1 MMRLLFCLLLV
12 VVQTIHLPAQIL
24 IRAKQNAEKTDKD
37 ITVGAARFDQYLSE
51 LSGKRVAVVANHTS
65 FVGAVHLVDTLLSR
79 KIKVVK
85 IFSPEHGFRGT
96 ADNGEEIGSGKDQRT
111 GLPVISLYGDHR
123 KPTTK
128 DMKGIDAVLFDI
140 QDVGVRFYTYIST
153 MTYVMEAC
161 AEQNVK
167 MIVLDRPNPNGHYLD
182 GPILEPAYK
191 SFVGLH
197 PVPIVH
203 GMTIAEYAQ
212 MVNGEKWLTGG
223 VKCDLKV
230 ITCLNYTHDDLYQL
244 PINPSPNLPNMSSV
258 YLYPSL
264 CLFEGTFVSVG
275 RGTGAPFQIFGHPQ
289 LQGTHFSF
297 TPAPKPGAK
306 KPLYEGQLCNGYD
319 LREFGLLY
327 IKDYKSLYLYWLI
340 ASYNQLKTKGE
351 FFNNF
356 FDKLAGTS
364 NLRNQVVSGKTEEQI
379 RASWQP
385 GLSAFRDIRVKYLLY
400 QDFN

>member
-1 MMRLLFCLLLV
+1 MMRVLFCFLLV
-12 VVQTIHLPAQIL
+12 VVQMSQLPAQVL

-51 LSGKRVAVVANHTS
+51 LSGKRVAIVANHTS
-65 FVGAVHLVDTLLSR
+65 FVGTTHLVDTLLSR

-123 KPTTK
+123 KPTAK
-128 DMKGIDAVLFDI
+128 DMKGIDVVLFDI

-161 AEQNVK
+161 AEHNVR

-182 GPILEPAYK
+182 GPILEPAFK

-203 GMTIAEYAQ
+203 GMTVGEYAQ

-230 ITCLNYTHDDLYQL
+230 ITCINYTHDDLYQL
-244 PINPSPNLPNMSSV
+244 PIKPSPNLPNMSSV

-264 CLFEGTFVSVG
+264 CLFEGTIVSVG
-275 RGTGAPFQIFGHPQ
+275 RGTDAPFQMFGHPQ

-297 TPAPKPGAK
+297 TPLPKPGAK

-364 NLRNQVVSGKTEEQI
+364 NLRNQVISGKTEEQI

-400 QDFN
+400 PDFN